1 VAGLPRT
8 RQRLVEE
15 WEHFEEHRGLGR
27 TDLKHGVRHE
37 PNLNWFVP
45 LSHTSV
51 ISHRWGYAIT
61 GLPEECRISAV
72 HAMTGRSDKAGHTIN
87 RLAVAFELDGFWFAR

>member
-37 PNLNWFVP
+37 PIGSFLYRIHSCPVK
-45 LSHTSV
+45 LV
-51 ISHRWGYAIT
+51 
-61 GLPEECRISAV
+61 GL
-72 HAMTGRSDKAGHTIN
+72 AG
-87 RLAVAFELDGFWFAR
+87 